1 MTDKDADEQRRRGR
15 LGRRERAGDTLTYT
29 ITVTNTGDAE
39 PDQRD
44 GRLTSLTGDSDESA
58 RWWFRAGTCVL
69 GGELRG
75 AGLVIWGRR
84 SPTWAPADSATRR
97 RRTTDPE
104 EDVPVPSAVAGRG
117 EGPDRATTDAD
128 GSGDV
133 SAGDTLTYTI
143 VA

>member
-58 RWWFRAGTCVL
+58 RWWFRAGPAC
-69 GGELRG
+69 
-75 AGLVIWGRR
+75 LVVNYVVQA
-84 SPTWAPADSATRR
+84 S
-97 RRTTDPE
+97 
-104 EDVPVPSAVAGRG
+104 
-117 EGPDRATTDAD
+117 
-128 GSGDV
+128 
-133 SAGDTLTYTI
+133 
-143 VA
+143 